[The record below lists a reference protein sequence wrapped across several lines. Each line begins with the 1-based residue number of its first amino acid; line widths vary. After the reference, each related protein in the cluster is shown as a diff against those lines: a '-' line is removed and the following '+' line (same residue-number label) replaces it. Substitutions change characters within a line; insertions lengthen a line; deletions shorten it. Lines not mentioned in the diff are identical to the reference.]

1 MKKEIV
7 EFLLSQ
13 KKPSIY
19 EPGEIIFSQ
28 NDTPDVFYYFI
39 SGLSLTYTVFADGRE
54 RNILITWP
62 DRIFGAS
69 TFFEGALRRASAI
82 AIKRC
87 EVLEVNAELYQ
98 SCCEY
103 FPEFRDEIILEISR
117 DLGVLFDELA
127 DASLVNAD
135 VRVGRFLCRRL
146 ANGQHSGTEE
156 VPVVNF
162 TQDFIA
168 DVLGLSRVSVS
179 QAMSTLAAA
188 GWISIGYGKI
198 TIRDKS
204 SLRRFSYVTNP

>member
-1 MKKEIV
+1 M
-7 EFLLSQ
+7 
-13 KKPSIY
+13 
-19 EPGEIIFSQ
+19 
-28 NDTPDVFYYFI
+28 PDVFYYFI
-39 SGLSLTYTVFADGRE
+39 SGLSLTYTVFEDGRE

-69 TFFEGALRRASAI
+69 TFFEGTPRRASAI

-87 EVLEVNAELYQ
+87 EVLEVNAALYQ
-98 SCCEY
+98 SCCEQ

-127 DASLVNAD
+127 DTSLVNAD
-135 VRVGRFLCRRL
+135 MRVGRFLCRRL
-146 ANGQHSGTEE
+146 ANNQHSGTEE
-156 VPVVNF
+156 APVLNF

-179 QAMSTLAAA
+179 HAMSTLVEA

-198 TIRDKS
+198 TILDTP
-204 SLRRFSYVTNP
+204 SLRQFSYGSNS